1 MADLTRAAKNA
12 AMLGGICY
20 PKGAGVNYDE
30 GLQRQYFAQETREY
44 AARHGEIA
52 SDVYEGTCQGLDR
65 AHFYD
70 FKPVLLRSYSAA
82 KGATGE
88 TMPDDWQRVHLL
100 KPKSANELP
109 PGAYL
114 TFANNTW
121 IVYKGT
127 NIGSVLADGIVRR
140 CNAVIHTL
148 DWYGNIVGVPM
159 SYAKMGTLGNAS
171 HASENSIV
179 AKNYISCV
187 CQKNAVSADFRENTR
202 FILGNTAYSMR
213 GVNDFTREF
222 TDEADS
228 VHLMSFTIEMSEP
241 MPQDSIERQCADY
254 FSFRWEIGIS
264 GENTMKTGTTRPLSV
279 KSARMGA
286 VVESTEEKPISYLFS
301 SSDESVATV
310 DENGSVTA
318 VGEGSAEITVTL
330 EQNPSISATW
340 GLSVEESPENSL
352 SFTTSVPAALRE
364 YESAV
369 LNAAVFENGEQTE
382 DKVNWTFT
390 GAAESCYD
398 VSENEDGSRTIT
410 CTCAST
416 VPLTV
421 TIHAAHGLSES
432 RDILLTAGR

>member
-1 MADLTRAAKNA
+1 MADLREAARNA
-12 AMLGGICY
+12 AMVGGIRY
-20 PKGAGVNYDE
+20 PQGAGVNYDE
-30 GLQRQYFAQETREY
+30 GLQRQFFAEETREY
-44 AARHGEIA
+44 AAKVGKIA
-52 SDVYEGTCQGLDR
+52 SDVYEGTAQGLDR
-65 AHFYD
+65 ADFFS
-70 FKPVLLRSYSAA
+70 FKPVLLRSSSAA

-88 TMPDDWQRVHLL
+88 NMPDDWQHVHLL

-114 TFANNTW
+114 TYANNTW

-187 CQKNAVSADFRENTR
+187 CQRNAVSAAFRENTR

-228 VHLMSFTIEMSEP
+228 VHLMTFTIEMSEP
-241 MPQDSIERQCADY
+241 MPQDSIEQQCADY

-264 GENTMKTGTTRPLSV
+264 GERAMKTGTTRPLSV
-279 KSARMGA
+279 KSARMGV
-286 VVESTEEKPISYLFS
+286 VVESTEENPISYLFS

-310 DENGSVTA
+310 DASGNVTA

-330 EQNPSISATW
+330 AQNPSISATW
-340 GLSVEESPENSL
+340 SVSAEASPEDSV
-352 SFTTSVPAALRE
+352 SFTTSVPETLRE

-369 LNAAVFENGEQTE
+369 LNAAVFENGEPTGE
-382 DKVNWTFT
+382 TVNWTFT
-390 GAAESCYD
+390 GAAENCYG
-398 VSENEDGSRTIT
+398 VGENEDGSRTIT
-410 CTCAST
+410 CYCASA

-421 TIHAAHGLSES
+421 TIAAANGLSDS
-432 RDILLTAGR
+432 REILLTAGR